1 MTTHLELDSAVPPGF
16 SATLPRFQATK
27 AGASL
32 LSMIYSSMD
41 GVIIV
46 DAAHRIVLVN
56 QRAEHLFGYAAHAL
70 LEQPL
75 EILILPRGRSSE
87 SRRRMDRLTTGK
99 AGGRR
104 IQRGLKG
111 MHSDGTSMTL
121 DAKISRIMM
130 HGELFL
136 ALVLRETKH
145 HPKGPIDDRQHMPRM
160 AELRRRAASSQHA
173 NEVEK
178 RHFSKKLYDDIGQRL
193 SVLKLDLDWLENSLA
208 APDES
213 FPARVAQMQGLLDNV
228 ITITKTM
235 ASALRPPLLDDFGL
249 LAAVEWMA
257 ANFQKKTA
265 VICTVESNGITV
277 ELDDTIES
285 AIFRVIQEA
294 LTNIEKHARAG
305 NATISLMHID
315 GRLDVMIRDDGIG
328 MTPGSDNK
336 PGCYGLIAM
345 QERIYVL
352 GGTIGIENSK
362 PHGVTI
368 NVSVPIETTP
378 HPEPLPSSPITRL

>member
-1 MTTHLELDSAVPPGF
+1 MITHLELDSTVPPGF
-16 SATLPRFQATK
+16 SATLPHFQASK

-32 LSMIYSSMD
+32 LSMIHSLMD

-46 DAAHRIVLVN
+46 DAAHRIVLIN
-56 QRAEHLFGYAAHAL
+56 QRVEHLFGYPAHVL

-75 EILILPRGRSSE
+75 EILLLPRGRGGE
-87 SRRRMDRLTTGK
+87 SRRRMDRLTTAKASGK
-99 AGGRR
+99 R

-111 MHSDGTSMTL
+111 MHSDGTPMAL

-145 HPKGPIDDRQHMPRM
+145 AKGQIDDRQNMPKLT
-160 AELRRRAASSQHA
+160 ELRRRAASSQHA

-208 APDES
+208 APDDS

-265 VICTVESNGITV
+265 VTCTVESNGMTV
-277 ELDDTIES
+277 QLDDPIES

-294 LTNIEKHARAG
+294 LTNIEKHAHAG
-305 NATISLMHID
+305 NATISFRHID
-315 GRLDVMIRDDGIG
+315 SRLDVMIRDDGIG

-352 GGTIGIENSK
+352 GGTISIENSK
-362 PHGVTI
+362 PHGVAI

-378 HPEPLPSSPITRL
+378 TPEPSPITRL